1 MRIINDYLQIRYLV
15 FNKIVIV
22 VQYIIQLYMSLNHK
36 HITYNYLGF
45 LKKSLSLCKQFDTHL
60 E

>member
-15 FNKIVIV
+15 FNKIVLV

-45 LKKSLSLCKQFDTHL
+45 T
-60 E
+60 